1 MASTNILQILIN
13 AKDETASAFNS
24 LGARLSE
31 ASNHSRQFALGLAAA
46 GTTTA
51 IFGYKALQAAA
62 DIETQTIGFQTLLGS
77 VEKANDAIKM
87 IQRDAASTPFEFS
100 GLVEANKALTF
111 VTKNAEESEK
121 VLLNVGKA
129 LAAAGKG
136 QNELNSVIYNL
147 QQIGNTG
154 KITEMDIRQFGY
166 AGVNILELLA
176 SYYGTTKEAAA
187 DMVKNSSDAFGD
199 LSKAFEKAG
208 SAGGAYADAF
218 SNAGGSLNQMISNLK
233 DSWAIFLA
241 GEGKKVLDFGKQL
254 VANAT
259 NMIQNVFPAVIGKIE
274 ELIKWFGENKW
285 AIYAVSGAIMG
296 ALLPAMF
303 AFIKSLVL
311 ASLSLAPFI
320 IAGGAL
326 AMFIYGIKEGNI
338 AITAIGAGILTMFI
352 PAMITMAT
360 TLMTTVIPAI
370 LGLIVSMGPLL
381 LAGAIVAG
389 VVAGIMWIVKN
400 WEMVSA
406 KAQEIWT
413 PIANF
418 FSGIW
423 NNITSAAI
431 TAWNGL
437 TSFLSKAW
445 DAIVGVFKFAAALIL
460 GIMISILDW
469 IMPNWRQNFEALIN
483 LMSIVWDGIK
493 LVFETALNGIKASW
507 EFIWNG
513 IGNFVS
519 PIFSSVQGS
528 VNNAFDWLK
537 KAFNL
542 IADPLKKAW
551 NFVWDGIKGAVTSAW
566 DAIKD
571 TIKSSINWI
580 IEKINWFIR
589 AANSIAQKGAGAVPG
604 LSIPTIKE
612 IPMLANG
619 GIVMKPTLAM
629 IGEAGPEAVIPLSR
643 SKQAGAGL
651 GGINIT
657 ITGNTFLD
665 ERAAEKMGDML
676 INRLGYNLKL
686 GF

>member
-13 AKDETASAFNS
+13 AKDETAAAFNS

-176 SYYGTTKEAAA
+176 NYYGTTKEAAA

-218 SNAGGSLNQMISNLK
+218 SNAGESLNQMISNLK

-418 FSGIW
+418 FSRIW
-423 NNITSAAI
+423 NNITSAAT

-437 TSFLSKAW
+437 TSFLSQAW
-445 DAIVGVFKFAAALIL
+445 DAIVGVFKFAAALVL

-469 IMPNWRQNFEALIN
+469 IMPNWRQNFEALIS
-483 LMSIVWDGIK
+483 LMGIVWDGIK

-643 SKQAGAGL
+643 SKQAGAEL